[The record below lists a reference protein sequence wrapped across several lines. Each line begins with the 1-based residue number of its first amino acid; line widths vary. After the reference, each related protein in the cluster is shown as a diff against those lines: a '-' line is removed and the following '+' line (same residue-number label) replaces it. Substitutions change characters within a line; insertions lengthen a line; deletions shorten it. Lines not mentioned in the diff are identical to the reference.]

1 MKLFFSPG
9 ACSLSPH
16 IVLRETGLP
25 FELVQANLKDK
36 TYAQGQDYKA
46 VNPKGY
52 VPALVLDDG
61 ELLTEG
67 PAIVQYLADQVPD
80 KKLAPPAGTLQRV
93 RLQEWLNFISTELH
107 KSFSPLFGWPINDEA
122 KQFFRDRL
130 MLRLGVV
137 DAHLGRQPYLLGDS
151 FSVADAYLFVVTNW
165 APMVG
170 VDISGFKNI
179 GAFRARVAERPSVQ
193 AAMAAEGLTRKG

>member
-1 MKLFFSPG
+1 MKLFYSPG

-25 FELVQANLKDK
+25 FELIQANLKNK
-36 TYAQGQDYKA
+36 TLADGSDFKA

-52 VPALVLDDG
+52 VPALVLNDG
-61 ELLTEG
+61 TLITEG
-67 PAIVQYLADQVPD
+67 PAIVQYLADQVPE
-80 KKLAPPAGTLQRV
+80 KKLAPPNGTIQRV

-122 KQFFRDRL
+122 KGLFKQRL
-130 MLRLGVV
+130 MLRLAVV
-137 DAHLGRQPYLLGDS
+137 DEHLAKNDYLLGEA

-165 APMVG
+165 PPMVG
-170 VDISGFKNI
+170 VDISGFKHLA
-179 GAFRARVAERPSVQ
+179 AFRERVGARPSVM
-193 AAMAAEGLTRKG
+193 AALEAEGLLKKA